1 VAVIPARSP
10 LVTAPSLP
18 SLEPGWSRMVT
29 QIEDMS
35 LVGHSCA
42 VPVSDEQLWEV
53 TAAWLAG
60 GLAAGERVVHFGD
73 ETAGAVLGRMADD
86 GVAVRRVLDDGR
98 LVIVPTEQTRAAAT
112 RPVGRYEELFVDQID
127 RAAAQG
133 FTGLRLAGECGSELL
148 RAGGVDRVVEYE
160 RVVDRVL
167 REYPTARLLC
177 RYDRPRFDEAAVSQM
192 RALHETELVGHAI
205 YDDSLL
211 RITRSGPAA
220 ARLAGEV
227 DHSNRPQIRKLLETV
242 LDQALRSHSA
252 PSDITL
258 DLSSLRFLDVAGAV
272 SLVHAAEEFPSTH
285 RLVLTGVRPRVA
297 RVLDRCGAPFAAQL
311 DVRARS
317 GQHRRGRHQGP
328 G

>member
-1 VAVIPARSP
+1 MTR
-10 LVTAPSLP
+10 T
-18 SLEPGWSRMVT
+18 
-29 QIEDMS
+29 IEDMS

-60 GLAAGERVVHFGD
+60 GLAADERVVYFED

-86 GVAVRRVLDDGR
+86 GVPVRRALDEGR
-98 LVIVPTEQTRAAAT
+98 MVIVPTEQTRAAAA
-112 RPVGRYEELFVDQID
+112 RPVAHFEDVFGHQID
-127 RAAAQG
+127 QAAARG
-133 FTGLRLAGECGSELL
+133 FTGLRLSGECGSELL

-160 RVVDRVL
+160 QVVDRVL
-167 REYPTARLLC
+167 REHPTARLLC
-177 RYDRPRFDEAAVSQM
+177 RYDRPRFDDAAVTQM
-192 RALHETELVGHAI
+192 RAVHDTELVGAAV
-205 YDDSLL
+205 YDDNLL
-211 RITRSGPAA
+211 RITRAGPAT

-227 DHSNRPQIRKLLETV
+227 DHSNRPQIRKLLTTV
-242 LDQALRSHSA
+242 LDQALRSHWA
-252 PSDITL
+252 PTDIIL

-285 RLVLTGVRPRVA
+285 RLVLTGVRPRVV

-311 DVRARS
+311 VVAARS
-317 GQHRRGRHQGP
+317 GSHRRGRHQGP